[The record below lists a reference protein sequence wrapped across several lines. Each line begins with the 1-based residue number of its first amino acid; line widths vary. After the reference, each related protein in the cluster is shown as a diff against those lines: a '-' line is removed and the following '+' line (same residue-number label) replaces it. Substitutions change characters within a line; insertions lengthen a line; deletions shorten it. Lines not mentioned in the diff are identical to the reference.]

1 MTSNDSVRQRWI
13 NEGECMITS
22 NGGQRQTENDIER
35 TRRWVNEGVG
45 VGRRRIE
52 NNIKQMKTVE
62 WKRLTNKDC

>member
-22 NGGQRQTENDIER
+22 NGGQRQIENDIER

-45 VGRRRIE
+45 VGRRQIE
-52 NNIKQMKTVE
+52 NNIKHMKTVE
-62 WKRLTNKDC
+62 WKRLTNEDC